1 MTIYQN
7 VLVFCMDIIIP
18 EIEFPYMVA
27 FKSFL

>member
-18 EIEFPYMVA
+18 EIEFSYMVE